1 MMENSGLSKSQ
12 PSVADGN
19 NLSDQEMILLVMFR
33 AISTQRQSDVLRLL
47 EVLALTT
54 E

>member
-1 MMENSGLSKSQ
+1 MEHSSLSKNQ
-12 PSVADGN
+12 PSIADGN
-19 NLSDQEMILLVMFR
+19 NLSNQEMILLAMFR
-33 AISTQRQSDVLRLL
+33 MISTQRQSDVLRLL